1 MKDAE
6 RERDGELIGPASGP
20 VTEGQIEA
28 DLERGK
34 IYRLN
39 DRFFKFLFGREERKY
54 LFLDLVNS
62 LVFSDGSAGFTDLE
76 YADRELS
83 ATREAGKSVY
93 LDIVACM
100 ADGTQV
106 EVEVQVR
113 NRNDYPQR
121 STYYLSALHASQLR
135 AGDSYLDLKKTISI
149 HILAFNLFAGD
160 RFRRAF
166 SLCDEET
173 GERLCEDLRL
183 VYLEVPKYV
192 RQGTPRNRLEYWLMY
207 LAGMEAKKMPEA
219 MVQDPMIGEA
229 LDLERLFLQNHEER
243 LRYILSYKAMVDD
256 LTIEETIRRAARAEG
271 IAEGIAEGEAR
282 GKAEGIAEGEA
293 KGIAA
298 TARRMLVRGVPLE
311 QVVDFTGL
319 SPDEVAALQRGMDN

>member
-1 MKDAE
+1 MWK
-6 RERDGELIGPASGP
+6 GG
-20 VTEGQIEA
+20 
-28 DLERGK
+28 
-34 IYRLN
+34 RL
-39 DRFFKFLFGREERKY
+39 L
-54 LFLDLVNS
+54 
-62 LVFSDGSAGFTDLE
+62 
-76 YADRELS
+76 
-83 ATREAGKSVY
+83 KSVY
-93 LDIVACM
+93 LDIVANM

-135 AGDSYLDLKKTISI
+135 AGDSYLDLKKTISL
-149 HILAFNLFAGD
+149 HIL
-160 RFRRAF
+160 AF

-192 RQGTPRNRLEYWLMY
+192 RQGTPRNRLEYSLMY

-271 IAEGIAEGEAR
+271 IAEG
-282 GKAEGIAEGEA
+282 EA

-319 SPDEVAALQRGMDN
+319 SLEQVEALRGEMDN

>member
-1 MKDAE
+1 MAQLVHGVAGRCGCEGGRQERLPRHRGLHGGRDA
-6 RERDGELIGPASGP
+6 GG
-20 VTEGQIEA
+20 GQ
-28 DLERGK
+28 
-34 IYRLN
+34 
-39 DRFFKFLFGREERKY
+39 
-54 LFLDLVNS
+54 
-62 LVFSDGSAGFTDLE
+62 
-76 YADRELS
+76 
-83 ATREAGKSVY
+83 
-93 LDIVACM
+93 
-100 ADGTQV
+100 
-106 EVEVQVR
+106 VQVR

-121 STYYLSALHASQLR
+121 SAYYLSALHASQMR

-149 HILAFNLFAGD
+149 HILAFSLFAGD

-256 LTIEETIRRAARAEG
+256 LTIEETIRRTAR
-271 IAEGIAEGEAR
+271 
-282 GKAEGIAEGEA
+282 AEGIAEGEA
-293 KGIAA
+293 KGKTEGLVEGKAKGIAA
-298 TARRMLVRGVPLE
+298 TAQRMLARGVSSD
-311 QVVDFTGL
+311 QVADFTGL
-319 SPDEVAALQRGMDN
+319 SPDEVAALRRGMEN

>member
-1 MKDAE
+1 MDE
-6 RERDGELIGPASGP
+6 ESIGKEALHSIYPAKGP
-20 VTEGQIEA
+20 VTEQQVEE
-28 DLERGK
+28 DLEQGK

-39 DRFFKFLFGREERKY
+39 DRFFKFLFGREERKH

-62 LVFSDGSAGFTDLE
+62 LVFPDGSAGFTSFE
-76 YADRELS
+76 YANRELS
-83 ATREAGKSVY
+83 ATREAGKNVY
-93 LDIVACM
+93 LDIVAGM

-121 STYYLSALHASQLR
+121 SAYYLSTLHASQMR
-135 AGDSYLDLKKTISI
+135 AGDSYLDLRKTISI
-149 HILAFNLFAGD
+149 HILAFSLFEGD
-160 RFRRAF
+160 RCRRAF

-192 RQGTPRNRLEYWLMY
+192 RHRVPRNRLEYWLLY
-207 LAGMEAKKMPEA
+207 LAGVEARKMPEA

-229 LDLERLFLQNHEER
+229 LDLERVFLQNHEER

-271 IAEGIAEGEAR
+271 LAEGEVR
-282 GKAEGIAEGEA
+282 GKAE
-293 KGIAA
+293 GIAA
-298 TARRMLVRGVPLE
+298 TARRMLDRGVSPE
-311 QVVDFTGL
+311 QVADFTGL
-319 SPDEVAALQRGMDN
+319 SLDEVEALRTGVGN

>member
-1 MKDAE
+1 MEDAE

-39 DRFFKFLFGREERKY
+39 DRFFKFLFGREERKH

-183 VYLEVPKYV
+183 VYLEVPKYI

-229 LDLERLFLQNHEER
+229 LD
-243 LRYILSYKAMVDD
+243 
-256 LTIEETIRRAARAEG
+256 
-271 IAEGIAEGEAR
+271 
-282 GKAEGIAEGEA
+282 
-293 KGIAA
+293 
-298 TARRMLVRGVPLE
+298 
-311 QVVDFTGL
+311 
-319 SPDEVAALQRGMDN
+319 